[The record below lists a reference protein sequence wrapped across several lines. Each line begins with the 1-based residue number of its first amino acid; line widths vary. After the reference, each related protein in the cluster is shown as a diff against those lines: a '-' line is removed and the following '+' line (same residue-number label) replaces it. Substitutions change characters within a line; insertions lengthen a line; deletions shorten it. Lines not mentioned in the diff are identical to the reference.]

1 MERELFARLTQC
13 MYETGQYDQAV
24 DVGGAVIEMNR
35 HYENSHK
42 YVALAL
48 KAAGKLDDA
57 VTMMRQVCK
66 PKLKEYTQT

>member
-48 KAAGKLDDA
+48 KASGKLDDA